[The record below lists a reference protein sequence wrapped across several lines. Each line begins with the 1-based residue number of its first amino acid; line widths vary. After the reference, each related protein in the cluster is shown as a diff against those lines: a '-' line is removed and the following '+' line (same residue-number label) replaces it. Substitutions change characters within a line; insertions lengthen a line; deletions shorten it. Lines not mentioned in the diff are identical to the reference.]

1 MFNNKSILITGGTGT
16 FGQQLCKTLSE
27 KYKPKKIIVFSR
39 DELKQFEMA
48 KIFGQNFFRFFI
60 GDVRDNDRLEL
71 AMRDVDIVV
80 HAAAMKQVEI
90 SEYNPQECIKTN
102 INGAENIIKA
112 AIKNKVKKV
121 IALSSDKAVSPLNL
135 YGATKLTSEKLF
147 IAANNIAAGTTI
159 FSSVRYG
166 NVSGS
171 RGSVIP
177 HFKSLI
183 NNNAKFIPVTDKNM
197 TRFFILIED
206 GVKFV
211 LKSFQRMQGGEIFI
225 PKLRSFKII
234 DLIKAMAPKKMTK
247 IIGIRPGEKIH
258 EILYSKDECRNCIE
272 FNNHYVIQP
281 LINLSYKKNFFLNSL
296 KERGK
301 KVKKLEEYSSGDGN
315 FLSILEIK
323 NILKKNNI
331 L

>member
-16 FGQQLCKTLSE
+16 FGSEFCKVLA
-27 KYKPKKIIVFSR
+27 KNYKPKKIIIFSR
-39 DELKQFEMA
+39 DELKQFELA
-48 KIFGQNFFRFFI
+48 KIYNQKFFRFFI
-60 GDVRDNDRLEL
+60 GDVRDVERLNM
-71 AMRDVDIVV
+71 AMKNVDFVV

-102 INGAENIIKA
+102 INGAQNIIEA

-121 IALSSDKAVSPLNL
+121 IALSSDKAVGPLNL
-135 YGATKLTSEKLF
+135 YGATKLASEKLF
-147 IAANNIAAGTTI
+147 VAANNIAGGSTI

-177 HFKSLI
+177 YFKSLI
-183 NNNAKFIPVTDKNM
+183 DNNSTFIPLTDMKM

-211 LKSFQRMQGGEIFI
+211 INSLKRMHGGEIFI
-225 PKLRSFKII
+225 PKLKSLKII
-234 DLIKAMAPKKMTK
+234 DLIKAIAPEKQIK
-247 IIGIRPGEKIH
+247 IIGIRPGEKLN
-258 EILYSKDECRNCIE
+258 EILYSEDESRYCIE
-272 FNNHYVIQP
+272 FYDHYLIP
-281 LINLSYKKNFFLNSL
+281 PIINLTYKKNFFFNSL

-301 KVKKLEEYSSGDGN
+301 KIKILKEYSSNDGI
-315 FLSILEIK
+315 FLSMVEIR
-323 NILKKNNI
+323 NILKKK
-331 L
+331 

>member
-16 FGQQLCKTLSE
+16 FGKAFCNELATNH
-27 KYKPKKIIVFSR
+27 KPKKIIIFSR

-48 KIFGQNFFRFFI
+48 KTYNQKFFRFFI
-60 GDVRDNDRLEL
+60 GDVRDSERLNM
-71 AMRDVDIVV
+71 AMKNVDFVV

-102 INGAENIIKA
+102 INGAQNIIQA
-112 AIKNKVKKV
+112 AINNKVKKV
-121 IALSSDKAVSPLNL
+121 IALSSDKAVGPLNL
-135 YGATKLTSEKLF
+135 YGATKLASEKLF
-147 IAANNIAAGTTI
+147 IAANNIAAGSTI

-177 HFKSLI
+177 YFKSLVD
-183 NNNAKFIPVTDKNM
+183 NNSIFIPITDMEM

-211 LKSFQRMQGGEIFI
+211 LKSLERMQGGEIFI
-225 PKLRSFKII
+225 PKLNSFKII
-234 DLIKAMAPKKMTK
+234 NLIKAIAPTKKIK

-258 EILYSKDECRNCIE
+258 EILYSKDESRYCIE
-272 FNNHYVIQP
+272 FNDHYLMPP
-281 LINLSYKKNFFLNSL
+281 LINLTYKKNFFFNSL
-296 KERGK
+296 KEKGK
-301 KVKKLEEYSSGDGN
+301 KINKIDEYSSYNGS
-315 FLSILEIK
+315 FLSILQIK
-323 NILKKNNI
+323 NYLKKNNI
-331 L
+331 I